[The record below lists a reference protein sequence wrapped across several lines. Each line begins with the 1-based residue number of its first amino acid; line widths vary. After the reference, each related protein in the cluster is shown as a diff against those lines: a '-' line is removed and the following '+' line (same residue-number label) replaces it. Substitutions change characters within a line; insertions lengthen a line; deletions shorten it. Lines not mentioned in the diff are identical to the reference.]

1 MAKNSFYLKWFLA
14 LLAIV
19 AILVLVYLTHLPETD
34 EEIPE
39 QVEEI
44 EWQDIDRV
52 EIIADEEVYIVRDED
67 GYQLLKDD
75 KTYKIEMGAERVHSL
90 FQTFNNFKEGR
101 RVDVDFNEW
110 IKNQPD
116 TSAIILKL
124 YRNTEQVLNLYIHPG
139 DRSTYYRYLD
149 RNDIY
154 RTETISK
161 EQFQWLDS
169 LRE

>member
-1 MAKNSFYLKWFLA
+1 MAKSSFYLKWFLA
-14 LLAIV
+14 LMVIV

-44 EWQDIDRV
+44 EWQDVDRV
-52 EIIADEEVYIVRDED
+52 EIIADEEVYIVREKE

-75 KTYKIEMGAERVHSL
+75 SIYQIDLDAERVHSL

-101 RVDVDFNEW
+101 PVQVDFNEW
-110 IKNQPD
+110 IKSQPD
-116 TSAIILKL
+116 TSAIMLRI
-124 YRNTEQVLNLYIHPG
+124 YRNTEEVLNLYIHPG

-149 RNDIY
+149 SDDVY
-154 RTETISK
+154 STQTISK
-161 EQFQWLDS
+161 EQFEWLDS
-169 LRE
+169 LQE